1 MARKKEA
8 TPAFPDLEATRHPPL
23 WVSGDWAF
31 LEATDPYD
39 KMWRPSS
46 DPLANGRTLRGPW
59 ELRHECWTT

>member
-23 WVSGDWAF
+23 WVSGAGLSWKPP
-31 LEATDPYD
+31 TRN
-39 KMWRPSS
+39 MMCRPSS